1 MVAFTMISMYTH
13 ITRYTAAPDGGSALG
28 VRSRKAV
35 PAAYVR
41 RQRGR
46 KTRGGVL
53 PSTRV
58 VCDTHRG

>member
-1 MVAFTMISMYTH
+1 MIPMYTH
-13 ITRYTAAPDGGSALG
+13 ITQYAAAPDGGSALG

-46 KTRGGVL
+46 ETRGGV
-53 PSTRV
+53 PTGTRV
-58 VCDTHRG
+58 V